1 MEIAQLYA
9 FQLVTKY
16 KSFSKAAA
24 ELHLTQPAV
33 TLQIK
38 RLESEVNEILVDR
51 SGRTLGLTPA
61 GMVFLT
67 YVNQILYLSE
77 QAVES
82 VGQFSNSRGRITI
95 AAGTTNTIFRLPLI
109 LQNYRRRYPQV
120 EIRILNGDSKLT
132 TQLVYDN
139 AVDLGLVT
147 TINPKED
154 NLMKILPVFKDPIW
168 LIAPQGYPRQIA
180 IPELEKE
187 SLILFRA
194 GTGFRNFLDEQFRLN
209 GFVPKATMEME
220 SIEAIIRLVRSGLGL
235 AFLPEVAAREELAI
249 GELQK
254 MDLINWAPMI
264 RQTYLIYRRDKFLT
278 WPVKAF
284 LEQMAD

>member
-9 FQLVTKY
+9 FQLVAKH
-16 KSFSKAAA
+16 KSFSKAAV

-38 RLESEVNEILVDR
+38 RLESEVNGILVDR
-51 SGRTLGLTPA
+51 SGRNLDLTPA

-67 YVNQILYLSE
+67 YVNQILHLSE
-77 QAVES
+77 QAVETVS
-82 VGQFSNSRGRITI
+82 QFSNSRGRITI
-95 AAGTTNTIFRLPLI
+95 AAGTTNTIFRLPQI

-154 NLMKILPVFKDPIW
+154 NLLKILPVFKDPIW
-168 LIAPQGYPRQIA
+168 LIAPQGYPRQIT

-187 SLILFRA
+187 SLILFRS

-235 AFLPEVAAREELAI
+235 AFLPEIAAREELGK

-254 MDLINWAPMI
+254 MDLSSWVPMI
-264 RQTYLIYRRDKFLT
+264 RQTYLIYRHDKFLT